1 MAIRGRA
8 KGGIFGINLAT
19 MKKWDLQ
26 GKRALI
32 TGGTKG
38 IGKAIAEEFL
48 ALGAEVMIVARD
60 KQLLEELVRLWQA
73 EGKPVVGVA
82 GDVSK
87 GADRK
92 MIKAAIDEQWG
103 ALDVLVNNAG
113 INVRKKIEEYHE
125 EEIRH
130 VLEVNLFATIEL
142 SRMCLHLLMMG
153 KNASVINI
161 ASISGLVD
169 TRSGAPYG
177 LTKAALIQL
186 SRVLAVEWAEH
197 GIRVNT
203 VSPSYTDTPL
213 TETVLKNPDRLQN
226 IIDRT
231 PLSRVAQPEEIA
243 PAVAF
248 LAMDKASYITGQ
260 NIVLDGGLLAKG
272 L

>member
-1 MAIRGRA
+1 
-8 KGGIFGINLAT
+8 

-26 GKRALI
+26 GKRAMI

-60 KQLLEELVRLWQA
+60 KPVLDQLVRLWQA
-73 EGKPVVGVA
+73 EGRLVTGVA
-82 GDVSK
+82 GDVAK
-87 GADRK
+87 AADRDK
-92 MIKAAIDEQWG
+92 IIASIEERWG

-113 INVRKKIEEYHE
+113 TNVRKKIEEYTQE
-125 EEIRH
+125 EMRL
-130 VLEVNLFATIEL
+130 VLEVNLFAAVEL
-142 SRMCLHLLMMG
+142 SRMCLSYLRRG
-153 KNASVINI
+153 TGSCVINI
-161 ASISGLVD
+161 SSLSGSVD

-177 LTKAALIQL
+177 MSKAALIQL
-186 SRVLAVEWAEH
+186 SRNLAVEWAEY

-203 VSPSYTDTPL
+203 VSPSYTETPL

-231 PLSRVAQPEEIA
+231 PLGRVAQADEIA